1 MLIFL
6 SCDYIDFVLFMSTVL
21 HRFCWNFNFNCNF
34 STVAEKDTAAAA
46 KAAVGR
52 LKAALG
58 RQRAAHRLR
67 LAAAAQLRPPICL
80 KIVSLAYDK
89 GNVGKTGKVS
99 NFGSI
104 GDGSDKGNARK
115 VGKTGKVSNFGAIG
129 NRSDMIKLVILG
141 CL

>member
-6 SCDYIDFVLFMSTVL
+6 SCDYIDFVLFVSTVL

-34 STVAEKDTAAAA
+34 STVVEKDAA
-46 KAAVGR
+46 AAVGR
-52 LKAALG
+52 PKAALG
-58 RQRAAHRLR
+58 RQRAAHQLR
-67 LAAAAQLRPPICL
+67 LAAAAQPRPPICL

-104 GDGSDKGNARK
+104 GNGSDKGN
-115 VGKTGKVSNFGAIG
+115 
-129 NRSDMIKLVILG
+129 
-141 CL
+141 